1 MSVLH
6 IPTQCVY
13 GYGRSFVRMFGFDV
27 YAGVYHR
34 LWFKRK
40 SLICD
45 LVEPFRCIIDRTV
58 RTTYNR
64 KQFTTKDF
72 TIHKGE
78 YRLKIENRVLENLML
93 KIDQFATKFDGGD
106 SVIVFEVSDVKL
118 KKYGNAIHRDA
129 DIVYL

>member
-27 YAGVYHR
+27 YARVYHR

-58 RTTYNR
+58 RTAYNR

-78 YRLKIENRVLENLML
+78 YRLKIEKNADYTKVFFDALISYKTEVFKFIRSYYRCFMQGK
-93 KIDQFATKFDGGD
+93 KIAEYPKFE
-106 SVIVFEVSDVKL
+106 I
-118 KKYGNAIHRDA
+118 
-129 DIVYL
+129 

>member
-1 MSVLH
+1 
-6 IPTQCVY
+6 
-13 GYGRSFVRMFGFDV
+13 MFGFDV

-34 LWFKRK
+34 LWFNRK

-58 RTTYNR
+58 RTAYNR

-106 SVIVFEVSDVKL
+106 SVIVFDVSDVKL
-118 KKYGNAIHRDA
+118 KKYENAIHRDV